1 MSKWEFAVVT
11 EDGLS
16 LQSKLGAG
24 STMVFTKV
32 KTGAGSVPVVL
43 LQKQTDIE
51 NPKQVVLFGDNPYYL
66 TEPGAAELSF
76 IITNDDVY
84 EGYSCYQIGVYAED
98 PDKGEILY
106 AILQTA
112 NPVAIPSHEQNAGW
126 GAEFNVALQ
135 YGNAE
140 NVSVYVNASGV
151 MSRQIAD
158 KRYMKKVV
166 YQGVLHELVW
176 DETGVW
182 LKEVEEENSGEV
194 VEVPSI
200 SDADMEKLKTM
211 FVDEDKLDT
220 AMEAAME
227 AAMEEKFGEEG
238 KLPVQFGGLYTND
251 ETTEEDKAEAKE
263 ALVDLGFFLL
273 DCSVPMSGKV
283 LKLASDQSSIT
294 TDKNEST
301 SWISTSVRNPN
312 NVDNT
317 QIHVRHHFNGLANDQ
332 CLLRTQYNG
341 VNKDYNLFGEHNVTK
356 GTTDIG
362 AGSAMTSLLHLVYE
376 E

>member
-84 EGYSCYQIGVYAED
+84 EGYNCYQIGVYAED

-227 AAMEEKFGEEG
+227 EKFGEEG
-238 KLPVQFGGLYTND
+238 KLPVQFGGLHTND
-251 ETTEEDKAEAKE
+251 ETTEEDKTKAKE
-263 ALVDLGFFLL
+263 ALVNLGFLPLDGTVSMTGSRLRLAGDQATIETYEGQLL
-273 DCSVPMSGKV
+273 HRVVSVAGEDSNSRMIQ
-283 LKLASDQSSIT
+283 LYASSKQA
-294 TDKNEST
+294 
-301 SWISTSVRNPN
+301 
-312 NVDNT
+312 
-317 QIHVRHHFNGLANDQ
+317 LANA
-332 CLLRTQYNG
+332 LRLVDAVGGTLNY
-341 VNKDYNLFGEHNVTK
+341 YNLFGEHNVTK

-362 AGSAMTSLLHLVYE
+362 AGSAMTSLVHLVYE